1 MKNGKKVLLK
11 ASMETR
17 VRRIL
22 EEYHPRDEETLFK
35 IEAILPALKESLG
48 KNVVEQLKTLLQQ
61 NKFEDFIT
69 ILLEKYYD
77 PRYEHGMRGY
87 QYDLE
92 LSAEDLEQ
100 TQRDLI
106 EFHSA
111 QPIHGNKTKYS

>member
-1 MKNGKKVLLK
+1 MPLGKVTFKIKEDGLLLK
-11 ASMETR
+11 TEDKFLSRTIVVVVA
-17 VRRIL
+17 
-22 EEYHPRDEETLFK
+22 P
-35 IEAILPALKESLG
+35 EAILPALKESLG

-77 PRYEHGMRGY
+77 PRYEHGMRDY

-111 QPIHGNKTKYS
+111 QPIHGDKIIYS